1 MITETDIY
9 EKSEIAYWTFFLK
22 VAGKEVSYEY
32 LENHNHTCPTC
43 RKSMNEKGSFFATL
57 NPNNLH
63 QGAIARQCLKCTKEN
78 EKKMMKAKKRKTRN
92 LNDSNT
98 AFMERY
104 IWNKIS

>member
-1 MITETDIY
+1 MIKENDINT
-9 EKSEIAYWTFFLK
+9 KREIAYWTFFLK
-22 VAGKEVSYEY
+22 VNGKEVSYEY
-32 LENHNHTCPTC
+32 LESHNHICPTC
-43 RKSMNEKGSFFATL
+43 RKEMKEKGNFFATL
-57 NPNNLH
+57 NPNDLTK
-63 QGAIARQCLKCTKEN
+63 GAIARQCLKCTVEN